1 MRRLTLLLAL
11 ALAPGCSRDG
21 ATDHMQRARDSI
33 FEKRPDEALVEYR
46 KALDALRR
54 DDSAQAQ
61 VLKARAL
68 KGAADVY
75 WLELRKVKEAVSVYK
90 ELIAQCPESPEA
102 LEARVVLAELLHVH
116 FRDLRGAIDQL
127 TAALAR
133 NPPQGAELHYQV
145 AKLYFELQ
153 DYQQCVLETRKLTE
167 RFATSAFVDDSIFL
181 QAQALHMQAVHSPTS
196 MAEVQRYR
204 QEASRTYADLIAR
217 YPDSELAPHAAFEMG
232 KIKAESGD
240 NEKAIETWVQALKN
254 HPDPTMVQDA
264 IARARRRIAAT
275 TPEQVDRKTVF
286 SRGPIPT
293 PPPRKNHRNS
303 VEAVGGSAEEAA
315 RDYGD

>member
-1 MRRLTLLLAL
+1 MLVLAL
-11 ALAPGCSRDG
+11 ALAPGCSRDS

-46 KALDALRR
+46 KALDTLRT
-54 DDSAQAQ
+54 DDSAQAA

-75 WLELRKVKEAVSVYK
+75 WLELRKVKEAASVYK

-102 LEARVVLAELLHVH
+102 QEARVVLAELLRVH

-153 DYQQCVLETRKLTE
+153 DYQQCALESRKLTE
-167 RFATSAFVDDSIFL
+167 RFATSAFVDDAVFL
-181 QAQALHMQAVHSPTS
+181 QAQALHMQALQFSFGTPEQV
-196 MAEVQRYR
+196 RYR

-217 YPDSELAPHAAFEMG
+217 FPDSELAPHAVFEMG
-232 KIKAESGD
+232 KLKAEAGD
-240 NEKAIETWVQALKN
+240 NEKAIETFVQALKT
-254 HPDPTMVQDA
+254 HPDPALVQDA

-275 TPEQVDRKTVF
+275 TPDGVDRKSAF
-286 SRGPIPT
+286 DHNLRQ
-293 PPPRKNHRNS
+293 NHRNS
-303 VEAVGGSAEEAA
+303 LEAVGGSAEEAS
-315 RDYGD
+315 REGGD

>member
-1 MRRLTLLLAL
+1 MRRVMLALAL
-11 ALAPGCSRDG
+11 ALAPGCSRDS
-21 ATDHMQRARDSI
+21 APDHMQRARDAI

-46 KALDALRR
+46 KALDALRL

-75 WLELRKVKEAVSVYK
+75 WLEMRKVKEAVSVYK
-90 ELIAQCPESPEA
+90 ELITQCPESPEA
-102 LEARVVLAELLHVH
+102 LEGRVVLAELLRVH

-133 NPPQGAELHYQV
+133 NPPQSAELHYQV

-153 DYQQCVLETRKLTE
+153 DYQQCVLESRKLVE
-167 RFATSAFVDDSIFL
+167 RFATSAFVDDAIYL
-181 QAQALHMQAVHSPTS
+181 QAQALHMQALKAEPGSP
-196 MAEVQRYR
+196 EVPRFR
-204 QEASRTYADLIAR
+204 QEASRTYADLITR
-217 YPDSELAPHAAFEMG
+217 FPDSELAPHAVFETG
-232 KIKAESGD
+232 KLKAESGD

-254 HPDPTMVQDA
+254 HPEPATVQDA

-275 TPEQVDRKTVF
+275 TPEEVGSRASAF
-286 SRGPIPT
+286 SRNQDRPA
-293 PPPRKNHRNS
+293 PPPRNS
-303 VEAVGGSAEEAA
+303 IEAVGGSADEAA
-315 RDYGD
+315 RDHGD

>member
-1 MRRLTLLLAL
+1 MRYLVLALAL
-11 ALAPGCSRDG
+11 ALAPGCRREN
-21 ATDHMQRARDSI
+21 ATDHMQRARDAT

-46 KALDALRR
+46 KALDALRV
-54 DDSAQAQ
+54 DDSPQAV

-90 ELIAQCPESPEA
+90 ELITQCPESPEA
-102 LEARVVLAELLHVH
+102 LEARVVLAELLRVY

-153 DYQQCVLETRKLTE
+153 DYQQCVLETRKLIE
-167 RFATSAFVDDSIFL
+167 RFATSAFVDDSTYL
-181 QAQALHMQAVHSPTS
+181 QAQALHMQAVQSVPGSP
-196 MAEVQRYR
+196 EVQRFR
-204 QEASRTYADLIAR
+204 QEASRTYADLMAR
-217 YPDSELAPHAAFEMG
+217 FPDSELAPHASFEMG
-232 KIKAESGD
+232 KLKAESGD
-240 NEKAIETWVQALKN
+240 NEKAIETWVQTLKT
-254 HPDPTMVQDA
+254 HPEPSLVQDA
-264 IARARRRIAAT
+264 IARARKRIAAT
-275 TPEQVDRKTVF
+275 TPEDVG
-286 SRGPIPT
+286 SRQTAFARPK
-293 PPPRKNHRNS
+293 PPARNS

-315 RDYGD
+315 RDHGD